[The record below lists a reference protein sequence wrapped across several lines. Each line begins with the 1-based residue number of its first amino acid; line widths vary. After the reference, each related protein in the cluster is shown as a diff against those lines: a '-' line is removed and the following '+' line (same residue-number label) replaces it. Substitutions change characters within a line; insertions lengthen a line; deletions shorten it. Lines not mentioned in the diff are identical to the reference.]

1 MLLSSAS
8 PFKIFEPMQD
18 RATQNVP
25 VLTPNEYGYG
35 ATHGCK
41 SPPTRVH
48 SLVVLREA
56 QRNIVRVVV
65 RGVEPAH
72 KSAKS

>member
-1 MLLSSAS
+1 MMLLMSV
-8 PFKIFEPMQD
+8 KVQ
-18 RATQNVP
+18 
-25 VLTPNEYGYG
+25 L
-35 ATHGCK
+35 
-41 SPPTRVH
+41 TRVH

>member
-1 MLLSSAS
+1 
-8 PFKIFEPMQD
+8 MQD

-25 VLTPNEYGYG
+25 VLTQNEYGYNG
-35 ATHGCK
+35 ATHVCK
-41 SPPTRVH
+41 SPPTRIH

-65 RGVEPAH
+65 RGVEPAQ